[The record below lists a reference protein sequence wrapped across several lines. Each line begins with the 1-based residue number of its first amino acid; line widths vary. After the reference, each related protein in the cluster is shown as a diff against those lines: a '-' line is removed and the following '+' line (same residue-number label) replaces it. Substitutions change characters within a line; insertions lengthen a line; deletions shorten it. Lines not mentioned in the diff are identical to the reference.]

1 MAADDIRESASAQI
15 LSEFLRRTR
24 RRCTPERYMVL
35 ASAESMAGHFTVEDL
50 SAHLAANGR
59 RVATATVY
67 SSLQLLV
74 DCGLLRRLRL
84 DDGAMRYEATPSN
97 HYHLLC
103 LRCGKIKDIRDPQLE
118 ELLKGRRFSAFTP
131 AYFALSVYGV
141 CSACARK
148 ARKKEKELKKAA
160 SDKMKSK

>member
-1 MAADDIRESASAQI
+1 MAADDIKESASAQI
-15 LSEFLRRTR
+15 LADFLRRTR
-24 RRCTPERYMVL
+24 RRCTPERFMVL
-35 ASAESMAGHFTVEDL
+35 ASAESMPGHFTVEEL
-50 SAHLAANGR
+50 SAHLNANGR

-84 DDGAMRYEATPSN
+84 DDSAMRYEATPSN

-118 ELLKGRRFSAFTP
+118 ELLKGRRFSAFSP
-131 AYFALSVYGV
+131 AYFALSVYGI
-141 CSACARK
+141 CSTCARK
-148 ARKKEKELKKAA
+148 ARKREREKADAAKK
-160 SDKMKSK
+160 KTK